1 MDYLAPTDLDSA
13 LETLSRAPMTVVA
26 GGTDFYPARVGK
38 PIVEPVLDISGV
50 SELRG
55 ISITDAAYRI
65 GGLTRWSD
73 IRDASLPRGFDG
85 LRGAAREVGAVQVQ
99 NAGTIGGNLCNAS
112 PAADGIPPLL
122 TLDAS
127 VELTAATGIRTLAL
141 PDFLTGYRQTVILPG
156 ELLTAVIVP
165 RSTTDS
171 VSDFV
176 KLGTR
181 RYLIISI
188 VMVAA
193 SVDVS
198 DDGTIGQARL
208 AVGAC
213 SPVAQR
219 LPALEAALVGRAI
232 GEELGPLVTAGH
244 LGDLSPIDDVRASA
258 GYRLDA
264 AVTLIRRM
272 LSRLGKRS

>member
-1 MDYLAPTDLDSA
+1 MVYLAPTDLDSA
-13 LETLSRAPMTVVA
+13 LEALSRAPMTVVA

-55 ISITDAAYRI
+55 ISVTDTAYRI

-171 VSDFV
+171 VSDFL